1 MRRIFIQFYLL
12 LLVCFIAVSLL
23 LGLVYKKAIDSVS
36 ENYLG
41 DLLSAVLTLTEQEL
55 QELPPEQWQAA
66 LNKHGLNTQ
75 FNLDIQPQDSYEFD
89 PDSGR
94 RLNAGEI
101 ILSPQT
107 RVYLKKIEDSNYML
121 VAGPISYSYFLEQL
135 EWVDYVLLL
144 VVCLSLAIPVFVWMR
159 PHWRDLKAL
168 EGAAKKVSSGQLN
181 SPVDLHKNSSVRSIA
196 RAFNQ
201 MTASIQRLIG
211 RQETLIQDIAHE
223 IRTPIARLRYRLA
236 LLSNVDVQD
245 VGIQSD
251 IDEIETLIEELLF
264 RAKVDNLEA
273 DRTQFNMHDWLN
285 DRINQAKTGASSE
298 IVWHLNAVT
307 EATVRADQLLMTR
320 ALDNLLS
327 NAKRFAH
334 GQIEVSAHEDDE
346 FYYVTVADDG
356 AGISKELREH
366 VFEPFV
372 RLDNSRARIT
382 GGHGLGLAIV
392 ASIIKA
398 HHGRVTVKRS
408 AWGGAAFILQWPKIM
423 K

>member
-1 MRRIFIQFYLL
+1 
-12 LLVCFIAVSLL
+12 
-23 LGLVYKKAIDSVS
+23 
-36 ENYLG
+36 
-41 DLLSAVLTLTEQEL
+41 
-55 QELPPEQWQAA
+55 
-66 LNKHGLNTQ
+66 
-75 FNLDIQPQDSYEFD
+75 
-89 PDSGR
+89 
-94 RLNAGEI
+94 
-101 ILSPQT
+101 
-107 RVYLKKIEDSNYML
+107 
-121 VAGPISYSYFLEQL
+121 
-135 EWVDYVLLL
+135 
-144 VVCLSLAIPVFVWMR
+144 
-159 PHWRDLKAL
+159 
-168 EGAAKKVSSGQLN
+168 
-181 SPVDLHKNSSVRSIA
+181 
-196 RAFNQ
+196 
-201 MTASIQRLIG
+201 MTSSIQRLIG

-245 VGIQSD
+245 AGIQSD

-285 DRINQAKTGASSE
+285 DRINQAKTDASSE

-307 EATVRADQLLMTR
+307 EATVRADRLLMTR

-398 HHGRVTVKRS
+398 HHGRATVKRS
-408 AWGGAAFILQWPKIM
+408 AWDGAAFILQWPKIM